1 MELNDVEANRF
12 FDQVVMEYKE
22 GSTRIQKR
30 LPKVM
35 ENYYNFTEASFRA
48 GELSEKSKQLLALG
62 ISIANH
68 DEYCIVYHTKGAVEH
83 GATEQEMMEVIAVS
97 AAIGGGSSLSKG
109 VTLTL
114 DTFDYFYNQM
124 NESQTSH

>member
-1 MELNDVEANRF
+1 MDLNEIEAVGF

-22 GSTRIQKR
+22 GSNRIQKR

-35 ENYYNFTEASFRA
+35 KNFHHFTDSCFTE
-48 GELSEKSKQLLALG
+48 GEISGKHKQLMALG

-68 DEYCIVYHTKGAVEH
+68 DEYCIVYHTKGALQY
-83 GATEQEMMEVIAVS
+83 GATEQEIMEVIALS
-97 AAIGGGSSLSKG
+97 AALGGGSALSQG

-114 DTFDYFYNQM
+114 DTFDYFHQQM
-124 NESQTSH
+124 KQANPNH